1 MSPATTS
8 RAIPRLEAGLRAA
21 AARATRPAELVWTLR
36 QAWRRTRAEPR
47 YRLGLAAG
55 EYLVVPPATPR
66 PVLIS
71 VVMPVHRVAEAHLR
85 QAIDSVRG
93 QSHDG
98 WELVI
103 VADGPP
109 EASVDRVIA
118 AAALDERRIRVLRRR
133 ETGGIAAA
141 SDEGIAAARGDFV
154 AFLDHDD
161 VLHPRALELVARR
174 LAVTPDAD
182 WLFTDEDTIDE
193 AGVHGRPCFKPGWS
207 RHLLLSFNLV
217 AHLRVVRRATLER
230 VGRHRRGF
238 DGAQDYDLALR
249 VLAAGGRF
257 VHVPGVLYHWR
268 SVATSMA
275 RGGAAKPEALSRAA
289 RALRD
294 HLEGIAPGSSPDV
307 RVLVASAALFASRV
321 VPGGAAPVYELPD
334 DAGFDARRLIEQVR
348 GADAGALVLRDSGGL
363 GVSGRA
369 ELAALLAV
377 PGTAVAAAR
386 RRRRHRVSSS
396 GWLVGTGGRL
406 LDPWEGLPIADP
418 GYLNLA
424 LMPGRRLA
432 PPDGGW
438 MARADTLLAAWEAAP
453 DAAPAWR
460 LWQGLERLGLEVV
473 TSPVATLE
481 ARTAHSCPSSPPAA
495 PAMWQTAWLEGLGLA
510 DWRPGE
516 ER

>member
-1 MSPATTS
+1 
-8 RAIPRLEAGLRAA
+8 
-21 AARATRPAELVWTLR
+21 
-36 QAWRRTRAEPR
+36 
-47 YRLGLAAG
+47 
-55 EYLVVPPATPR
+55 
-66 PVLIS
+66 
-71 VVMPVHRVAEAHLR
+71 MPVHRVAEAHLR
-85 QAIDSVRG
+85 QAIGSVRG

-109 EASVDRVIA
+109 EPAVDRVIA

-141 SDEGIAAARGDFV
+141 SDDGIGAARGEFV

-161 VLHPRALELVARR
+161 VLHPRALEMVARR
-174 LAVTPDAD
+174 LAGRPDAA
-182 WLFTDEDTIDE
+182 WFFTDEDTIDE
-193 AGVHGRPCFKPGWS
+193 AGIHGRPCFKPGWS

-217 AHLRVVRRATLER
+217 AHLRVVRRAALER

-275 RGGAAKPEALSRAA
+275 RGGAAKPEALSRAT

-294 HLEGIAPGSSPDV
+294 HLEGLAPGTSPEV

-321 VPGGAAPVYELPD
+321 VPGGTTPVYELPHEAGS
-334 DAGFDARRLIEQVR
+334 DAHGLVQRVRR
-348 GADAGALVLRDSGGL
+348 ADAGALVLCGSDGL
-363 GVSGRA
+363 GASGRA
-369 ELAALLAV
+369 ELAALLGV

-386 RRRRHRVSSS
+386 RRRGRRVSSS
-396 GWLVGTGGRL
+396 GWLVGTAGRL
-406 LDPWEGLPIADP
+406 LDPWAGLRIADP

-438 MARADTLLAAWEAAP
+438 MARADALLAAWDAAP
-453 DAAPAWR
+453 DADPAWR

-481 ARTAHSCPSSPPAA
+481 AKTTQPCPTSPPSAQ
-495 PAMWQTAWLEGLGLA
+495 AMWQTAWVEGLGLA

-516 ER
+516 RR